1 MWKDLRL
8 EELLREGP
16 SDAGNVGEILRAR
29 RAGGGASGSG
39 GAAAVTNGTVG
50 GNLRA

>member
-16 SDAGNVGEILRAR
+16 SEAGNVGEVLRAR

-39 GAAAVTNGTVG
+39 GVAAGANGSVG
-50 GNLRA
+50 GSLRA